1 MQAFCKALCE
11 QARCFAHDPH
21 KLQVCVQEYYTSGF
35 LSLQA
40 AIDAY
45 ALGLGLPAAMD
56 TSLALTPAG
65 NGSELAGAGAA
76 APSAGGTARHKGG
89 PGAPGSAAVTAWT
102 QWGAVMPTSAYTHN
116 DFYVRTHCH
125 EFSIPCAMLM
135 NLNGRRELWQTFE
148 LWRAGLKIALNSLVN
163 VHTP

>member
-1 MQAFCKALCE
+1 M
-11 QARCFAHDPH
+11 
-21 KLQVCVQEYYTSGF
+21 QEYYTSGF

-56 TSLALTPAG
+56 TSLALMPAG

-76 APSAGGTARHKGG
+76 APGGGGAARQPGG
-89 PGAPGSAAVTAWT
+89 PGVPGSAAVTAWT
-102 QWGAVMPTSAYTHN
+102 QWGAVMPTSAYTHS

-125 EFSIPCAMLM
+125 EHAILCATLK
-135 NLNGRRELWQTFE
+135 NRVEGWSSGELLNFG
-148 LWRAGLKIALNSLVN
+148 ALASRSPSTVL
-163 VHTP
+163 

>member
-1 MQAFCKALCE
+1 MQALCKALRT
-11 QARCFAHDPH
+11 QVHCFARNPR

-56 TSLALTPAG
+56 TSLALMAAG
-65 NGSELAGAGAA
+65 NGSELAAAGAA
-76 APSAGGTARHKGG
+76 APSGGGAARHTGG
-89 PGAPGSAAVTAWT
+89 PRAPGSAAATAWT

-125 EFSIPCAMLM
+125 EYSIQSAMLM
-135 NLNGRRELWQTFE
+135 SYMQGWSS
-148 LWRAGLKIALNSLVN
+148 GKILSFGALASRSPSTVL
-163 VHTP
+163 

>member
-1 MQAFCKALCE
+1 M
-11 QARCFAHDPH
+11 
-21 KLQVCVQEYYTSGF
+21 QEYYTSGF

-56 TSLALTPAG
+56 TSLALMPAG

-76 APSAGGTARHKGG
+76 APSGGGAARQTGG
-89 PGAPGSAAVTAWT
+89 PGVPGSAVATAWT
-102 QWGAVMPTSAYTHN
+102 QWGSVMPTSAYTHN

-125 EFSIPCAMLM
+125 ECSIPSAMLM
-135 NLNGRRELWQTFE
+135 SRMEGWSSGKLLSFS
-148 LWRAGLKIALNSLVN
+148 ALASRSPSTVL
-163 VHTP
+163 